1 MKGLKA
7 LVLVVGLLFVATA
20 VFAGGSVEKGKA
32 LFNDPSL
39 GTNGKTCNYCHPD
52 GAQINGQKS
61 SYTIMGEK
69 LGSIEDAVNF
79 CIKMALKGKPLPKDS
94 QKMKDLAAYLKTL
107 KGKKRRKRI
116 IRGC

>member
-1 MKGLKA
+1 MKGLKVVVF
-7 LVLVVGLLFVATA
+7 LVGLLFVATV
-20 VFAGGSVEKGKA
+20 VFAGGNVERGKA

-61 SYTIMGEK
+61 SYTIMGKK
-69 LGSIEDAVNF
+69 LDSIEDAVNL

-94 QKMKDLAAYLKTL
+94 QKMKDLVAYLKTL
-107 KGKKRRKRI
+107 KGKKKKRI

>member
-1 MKGLKA
+1 MKVMRFV
-7 LVLVVGLLFVATA
+7 VLAVAVLFAVTVA
-20 VFAGGSVEKGKA
+20 FAGGNVDRGKA

-61 SYTIMGEK
+61 SYTIMGTK
-69 LGSIEDAVNF
+69 LDSIEDAANF
-79 CIKMALKGKPLPKDS
+79 CIKMALKGKPLAKNS
-94 QKMKDLAAYLKTL
+94 KKMQDLAAYLKTL
-107 KGKKRRKRI
+107 KGKKKKKRI

>member
-1 MKGLKA
+1 MKVLKG
-7 LVLVVGLLFVATA
+7 LVLVVVVLFAVTA

-52 GAQINGQKS
+52 GAQINGQRS
-61 SYTIMGEK
+61 SYTIMGTK
-69 LGSIEDAVNF
+69 LDSIEDAVNF
-79 CIKMALKGKPLPKDS
+79 CIKMALKGKPLSKGS
-94 QKMKDLAAYLKTL
+94 QKMKDLVEYLKTL
-107 KGKKRRKRI
+107 KGKKRKKKI